1 MLSFALLML
10 EGDHQTLILLVHL
23 PIRCDVKVVPLI
35 LRDIPFQVTEY
46 NVKVAVCPMRVLG
59 GGDVLLEYVAQG
71 PFVFHHGIGVH
82 FQLTRDE

>member
-10 EGDHQTLILLVHL
+10 EGDQTLIIVHL

>member
-1 MLSFALLML
+1 MLRLALRMLL
-10 EGDHQTLILLVHL
+10 EGDHQTLILVHL
-23 PIRCDVKVVPLI
+23 PISCDVKVVPLI